1 MTEHTR
7 TLTNRQLYNLLP
19 SLSNLIVKDAPMSV
33 TIKLRKT
40 LQSVRSV
47 ITLLDEARQD
57 KLVVHTSTD
66 KEGKPVTD
74 EEAFAA
80 DMEIMLD
87 EKSDVEIHQVRTDE
101 FPSDFPISTLDLDVL
116 TENFILVD

>member
-1 MTEHTR
+1 
-7 TLTNRQLYNLLP
+7 
-19 SLSNLIVKDAPMSV
+19 
-33 TIKLRKT
+33 
-40 LQSVRSV
+40 V

>member
-1 MTEHTR
+1 VTEHTR